1 MRVQFQSPADGRSE
15 ERDDWH
21 LVREVLA
28 KDRKATAEF
37 VERCAD
43 CVYPFVRFRLMP
55 HTAFVEDLMQEIL
68 LAAWQNLPSF
78 RGDGNL
84 QAWVLG
90 IARHKVEDHYR
101 RRMRAADFEKEED
114 AAPEA
119 VLRPLFEQQLDNEA
133 QRQKIDAVLAT
144 LPEAYGL
151 ALIWRYRDSRS
162 TREMA
167 QLSGKTEKAME
178 RLLNRARASFRKRWH
193 SVGS

>member
-1 MRVQFQSPADGRSE
+1 MQSQFQSQAEGRPAES
-15 ERDDWH
+15 DDWRM
-21 LVREVLA
+21 VREALA

-37 VERCAD
+37 VGRCAD
-43 CVYPFVRFRLMP
+43 CVYPFVRRRLLP
-55 HTAFVEDLMQEIL
+55 HTAFVEDLVQEIL

-78 RGDGNL
+78 RGDGDL
-84 QAWVLG
+84 RAWVLG

-101 RRMRAADFEKEED
+101 KRIRTAEFEKEED

-119 VLRPLFEQQLDNEA
+119 VLRPLFEEQLDSER
-133 QRQKIDAVLAT
+133 QRQKIDAVLAA

-151 ALIWRYRDSRS
+151 ALLWRYRDCRS

-178 RLLNRARASFRKRWH
+178 RLLDRARESFRKRWH
-193 SVGS
+193 SVGR